1 MPPAMTTAEVRVIV
15 FLAAILIALV
25 VALLISSA
33 SSTP

>member
-1 MPPAMTTAEVRVIV
+1 MPPSMTTTELRVIV

-33 SSTP
+33 TSSP